1 MKKKSGILALVAAI
15 LGVVLFW
22 KKKKGT
28 AA

>member
-15 LGVVLFW
+15 VGIVFFW
-22 KKKKGT
+22 KKKKGS